1 MASEYGSLR
10 PGKKVWSAIPKNLDW
25 RRVSVADRVFQGEV
39 AELVAS
45 VLSKSLNDSVW
56 IRLEPLNNGFCA
68 AATGTPTRCRCR
80 R

>member
-39 AELVAS
+39 AELVA
-45 VLSKSLNDSVW
+45 KCA
-56 IRLEPLNNGFCA
+56 LEVA
-68 AATGTPTRCRCR
+68 Q
-80 R
+80 